1 MCFSSIVIESFERY
15 LLTVISFHGEPDS
28 SSLNLIQFTHIF
40 KCFETCNRF
49 EGNRQLWTP
58 CNHPVKMFL
67 MFCAHPLSLVELKS
81 QSSQVCMKLQVIGM
95 KTLTQW
101 SSGKKLIEA
110 LRMLPGGETSR
121 WFSKIK
127 DQKVNEIYSKHLLPV
142 WPVATWSKCVG
153 FFFCLFNSHELVLL
167 PWRG

>member
-58 CNHPVKMFL
+58 CNHPIKMFL
-67 MFCAHPLSLVELKS
+67 MFCAHPSSLVELKS

-101 SSGKKLIEA
+101 SSGTKLIEA
-110 LRMLPGGETSR
+110 LRMLPRVKQADDSQRLRTRR
-121 WFSKIK
+121 WMKYI
-127 DQKVNEIYSKHLLPV
+127 VNI
-142 WPVATWSKCVG
+142 C
-153 FFFCLFNSHELVLL
+153 CLC
-167 PWRG
+167 GQ